1 MRVCIWLA
9 QSVFF
14 DRYLNRFFHRIFDR
28 FFFWKFFERGQIFWQ
43 IFGPALFTT
52 HQSPIF
58 LAIFC
63 TIFFTFFLPFKISK
77 VIKSY
82 MFLKKMAHS
91 FYVAFLRASIWVGY
105 KLLFEASRG
114 KLLRNRTCK
123 TRICYDLDG
132 VSSRAQ
138 CAYRS

>member
-1 MRVCIWLA
+1 MIVNTMRVCILLA

-14 DRYLNRFFHRIFDR
+14 YRYLNRFFLKVFWAWTDFLTDFRSRSLHHSPVPDFSRNFLHN
-28 FFFWKFFERGQIFWQ
+28 FFHI
-43 IFGPALFTT
+43 
-52 HQSPIF
+52 
-58 LAIFC
+58 
-63 TIFFTFFLPFKISK
+63 FLPFKISK

-114 KLLRNRTCK
+114 KLSRN
-123 TRICYDLDG
+123 TRKKWRQTSLFTFPKIFK
-132 VSSRAQ
+132 AM
-138 CAYRS
+138 